1 MLMSWNLFCKN
12 SKKLNDLVSKV
23 YIKKTVHSKLNM
35 KVNGKKI
42 IDVSAL
48 IQTNWYNTDNQNLE
62 VKIGDIDKK
71 YLALVV

>member
-35 KVNGKKI
+35 KVNGRKI

>member
-23 YIKKTVHSKLNM
+23 YVKKTVHSKLNM

>member
-48 IQTNWYNTDNQNLE
+48 IQTN
-62 VKIGDIDKK
+62 
-71 YLALVV
+71 

>member
-1 MLMSWNLFCKN
+1 M
-12 SKKLNDLVSKV
+12 SKV

>member
-48 IQTNWYNTDNQNLE
+48 IQTNWCNTDNQNLE

>member
-1 MLMSWNLFCKN
+1 M
-12 SKKLNDLVSKV
+12 SKV
-23 YIKKTVHSKLNM
+23 YLKTTVYSKLNM
-35 KVNGKKI
+35 KVNRKKI

>member
-71 YLALVV
+71 YQALVV

>member
-23 YIKKTVHSKLNM
+23 HIKKTVHSKLNM